1 MGDAA
6 CSAVRAQG
14 APRAAGW
21 DAGSEVASYAAFLS
35 QHQWGLARDNHAWDT
50 EDDRE
55 VSRLPFEFVF
65 LKRVPGLQFG

>member
-6 CSAVRAQG
+6 CSAVRAQR
-14 APRAAGW
+14 ARRAAGW
-21 DAGSEVASYAAFLS
+21 DAGSEVTLYAAFLS
-35 QHQWGLARDNHAWDT
+35 EHEWGLARDNHARDT

-65 LKRVPGLQFG
+65 LKRVPGLQLG